1 MKNLKQGLILA
12 TSCLMVCSCVS
23 FEPAKQVD
31 HTPPM
36 FSNKLVLE
44 CVDNKIGAKIIFSD
58 EGVFV
63 VPDVSMERPDIFCD
77 EYKLKE

>member
-1 MKNLKQGLILA
+1 MKFIPHSTLLLYTTFFLTGCI
-12 TSCLMVCSCVS
+12 S
-23 FEPAKQVD
+23 FESTKQVD

-36 FSNKLVLE
+36 FNNKLVLE